1 MIRILLFLLL
11 SFSSFLL
18 AGENK
23 IYQKGANI
31 YFANGCG
38 NCHGTNAEGS
48 SYYPRLANKKQKVLI
63 KKLQNF
69 KNGIANTQKQEI
81 MFTFAKPLSKQE
93 IEDITY
99 YLSHFKKEKT
109 DKYDVEDDL
118 LGVDY

>member
-1 MIRILLFLLL
+1 MRYFFVFLLL
-11 SFSSFLL
+11 SSITLY
-18 AGENK
+18 AQNNK
-23 IYQKGANI
+23 AYQKGANL
-31 YFANGCG
+31 YFANGCA

-48 SYYPRLANKKQKVLI
+48 SYYPKLANKKQKRLI

-69 KNGIANTQKQEI
+69 KNGIADTQKQEI
-81 MFTFAKPLSKQE
+81 MFTFAKPLSKKE

-109 DKYDVEDDL
+109 DKYEVKDDL

>member
-1 MIRILLFLLL
+1 MMRIFLFLLL
-11 SFSSFLL
+11 SLSISLS
-18 AGENK
+18 AEDNK
-23 IYQKGANI
+23 AYQKGAHL
-31 YFANGCG
+31 YFANGCA

-48 SYYPRLANKKQKVLI
+48 SYYPRLANRKQKTLI

-69 KNGIANTQKQEI
+69 KNGLADTQKQEI
-81 MFTFAKPLSKQE
+81 MFTFAKPLSQQN

-99 YLSHFKKEKT
+99 YLSHFTKIDT